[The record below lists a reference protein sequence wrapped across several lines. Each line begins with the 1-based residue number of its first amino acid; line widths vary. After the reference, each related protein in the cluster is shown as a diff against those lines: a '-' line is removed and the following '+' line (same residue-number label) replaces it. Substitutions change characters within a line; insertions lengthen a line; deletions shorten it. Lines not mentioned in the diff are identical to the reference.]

1 MRRFASSPMIVA
13 LAVVVLFVAAAVRTL
28 AAGTSTGDTTAGC
41 MNQWVFNGVW
51 RVQVSKVEPY
61 MDGGQQVGW
70 QVTQVWHNG
79 TSAEIAPGDSF
90 PKDQVLTLSN
100 GSTIVS
106 TATTTGTLS
115 QGALWSHDVQTAG
128 QYTHVQIFR
137 SPTPLDPTNKPAA
150 VDIAFDA
157 AKLAQAR
164 FKPQFTTHQPNFH
177 IKLDCTASAS
187 TQTQGGATQMAA
199 TSGCLNQWMSNGVW
213 RMRATAVAPDMGN
226 DNAVQIGWMVT
237 QDWTNLTQRS
247 LVPSDTAITD
257 QQLVLANGDTVAS
270 SNSAGTTMNFGQ
282 LATRTFAPGASF
294 TYQQRFRGSPFDAA
308 NKPTGLL
315 VTFDAKAEKQRTH
328 NPQYTGS
335 TPNFRISFECSK

>member
-1 MRRFASSPMIVA
+1 LLFTAG
-13 LAVVVLFVAAAVRTL
+13 VLRTS
-28 AAGTSTGDTTAGC
+28 AAGTTTEGC
-41 MNQWVFNGVW
+41 MNQWLFNGVW
-51 RVQVSKVEPY
+51 RVQVTKVEPF
-61 MDGGQQVGW
+61 MDAGQQVGW

-79 TSAEIAPGDSF
+79 TGVEIAPGDSF

-100 GSTIVS
+100 GSTIVT
-106 TATTTGTLS
+106 TATTTGSLS

-137 SPTPLDPTNKPAA
+137 SPTALDPTNKPTA

-157 AKLAQAR
+157 SKLAQAR
-164 FKPQFTTHQPNFH
+164 FKPQFTTHQPDYH

-187 TQTQGGATQMAA
+187 AQAQGGATQMAA
-199 TSGCLNQWMSNGVW
+199 TPGCLNQWMSNGVW

-226 DNAVQIGWMVT
+226 DNSGPQIGWMVT
-237 QDWTNLTQRS
+237 QDWTNMTKRS
-247 LVPSDTAITD
+247 IAPGDTAITD

-270 SNSAGTTMNFGQ
+270 SNSTGTSLNFGQ
-282 LATRTFAPGASF
+282 LANRTFAPGSSF
-294 TYQQRFRGSPFDAA
+294 TYQQRFRGAPFDAT

-315 VTFDAKAEKQRTH
+315 VTFDAKAEKQRSN

-335 TPNFRISFECSK
+335 TPNFRISLECSK